1 MADLQDSP
9 VSMRDM
15 GKLFNIFEVYYNFF
29 IVKMTYVGQS
39 EAISWLIFRI
49 IKWFVSILT
58 KTTEKQKNNV
68 VNVKY
73 KCVTDWI
80 IKFTN

>member
-39 EAISWLIFRI
+39 EAIS
-49 IKWFVSILT
+49 
-58 KTTEKQKNNV
+58 
-68 VNVKY
+68 
-73 KCVTDWI
+73 
-80 IKFTN
+80 